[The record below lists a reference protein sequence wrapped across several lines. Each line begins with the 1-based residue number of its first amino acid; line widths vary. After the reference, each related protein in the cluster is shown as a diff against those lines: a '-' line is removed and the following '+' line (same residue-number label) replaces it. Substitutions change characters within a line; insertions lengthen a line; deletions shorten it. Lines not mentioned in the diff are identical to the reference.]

1 MPVNA
6 AQRALAGA
14 STLLALLLLAAPV
27 AAVDVG
33 DAAPGF
39 SLPSTDGRPIVL
51 EKLRGQV
58 VYVDF
63 WASWCAPCRRSFPWM
78 SELQQR
84 YGERGFTIVAI
95 NVDKQRADA
104 ERFLQ
109 ANAARFTVVY
119 DPEGATPLAY
129 AVAGMPSSYL
139 IDRRGNVVE
148 IEAGFRDERKS
159 AREATIRSLLAAP
172 H

>member
-14 STLLALLLLAAPV
+14 STLLALLLLAPPV

-63 WASWCAPCRRSFPWM
+63 WASWCGPCRRSFPWM
-78 SELQQR
+78 NELQQR
-84 YGERGFTIVAI
+84 YGERGFAIVAI
-95 NVDKQRADA
+95 NVDKLRADA

-129 AVAGMPSSYL
+129 AVAGMPSSFL
-139 IDRRGNVVE
+139 IDRRGSVVE

-172 H
+172 R